1 MLFLLFGR
9 FLIGL
14 TNKKKRSRIGEKM
27 SENIISNLLNKENV
41 MNKKIYTIDFTNIK
55 YFWEIHE
62 IIRKSLDFP
71 DYYGCNWDAFWDCLT
86 DMYGEPLHIIIIGL
100 DIIEQ
105 KFDDAANKII
115 SIFQRFKHYE
125 KSFEKDILIEIVID
139 GVRKVLK

>member
-1 MLFLLFGR
+1 M
-9 FLIGL
+9 
-14 TNKKKRSRIGEKM
+14 
-27 SENIISNLLNKENV
+27 

-115 SIFQRFKHYE
+115 SIFRRFKHYE